1 MAAGDP
7 GAASAELVTGW
18 CIFGLLLLVWE
29 VLGVFPV
36 FRRVGEGVG
45 PALGE
50 GEGPALLLAPPR
62 AVDPRPAP
70 LLASTV
76 CASVCVL
83 GGGWLWAPGTGSAL
97 ITRH

>member
-36 FRRVGEGVG
+36 FRMVGEGV
-45 PALGE
+45 
-50 GEGPALLLAPPR
+50 GPALLLAPPR
-62 AVDPRPAP
+62 AVDPPRPAP

-83 GGGWLWAPGTGSAL
+83 GGGWLWAPGSGSAL